1 MNASTE
7 THIEN
12 IGKLLGVGVL
22 TTGVTAISFA
32 AIFIK
37 LCQVPALSIA
47 AYRML
52 IAAVFFLI
60 ISLFRRQSLLK
71 ELSPYQIRLIIV
83 SGFFLAIH
91 FSLWIS
97 SLEYTSVASSVV
109 LVTTNPLFV
118 AFGSILFLKERV
130 TRWLLLA
137 IFLTI
142 FGSIVIGVND
152 FHVKSSQLF
161 GDALAL
167 LAAIGGS
174 GYLLTGRV
182 LRRSMDAFQY
192 ATLVYSISAIFL
204 VVLAL
209 ATSSPFVGFRRIDY
223 VYLVLLAV
231 VPQMIGHTS
240 INWSLRFLSASFV
253 ALAILGEPVGSTVL
267 AYLILNES
275 VTSVKILGALFI
287 ILGIFIGIKGESK
300 LQI

>member
-37 LCQVPALSIA
+37 LCHVPALSIA

-52 IAAVFFLI
+52 IAAVFFLV
-60 ISLFRRQSLLK
+60 ISLFRQQSLLK
-71 ELSPYQIRLIIV
+71 ELSPYQIRLVTI
-83 SGFFLAIH
+83 SGLFLALH

-118 AFGSILFLKERV
+118 ALGSILFLKERV
-130 TRWLLLA
+130 NRWLLLA

-142 FGSIVIGVND
+142 FGSIIIGVSD
-152 FHVKSSQLF
+152 FHIKSSQLF
-161 GDALAL
+161 GDVLAL

-174 GYLLTGRV
+174 GYLLTGRI
-182 LRRSMDAFQY
+182 LRRSMDAFRY

-204 VVLAL
+204 ILIAI

-223 VYLVLLAV
+223 VYLLLLAV

-253 ALAILGEPVGSTVL
+253 AIAILGEPIGSTIL
-267 AYLILNES
+267 AYFILNES
-275 VTSVKILGALFI
+275 VTLMKVFGALFI
-287 ILGIFIGIKGESK
+287 ILGIVIGIKGETK

>member
-1 MNASTE
+1 MESSTE
-7 THIEN
+7 QHIEN
-12 IGKLLGVGVL
+12 VGKLLGISVL

-37 LCQVPALSIA
+37 LCHAPALSIA

-52 IAAVFFLI
+52 IAAVIFLFI
-60 ISLFRRQSLLK
+60 SVFRNQSLFRGLSLH
-71 ELSPYQIRLIIV
+71 QIRLIIV
-83 SGFFLAIH
+83 AGFFLALH

-118 AFGSILFLKERV
+118 ALGSIFFLKERV
-130 TRWLLLA
+130 HWLLILA

-142 FGSIVIGVND
+142 FGSIIIGVHD
-152 FHVKSSQLF
+152 FHVQKSQLF
-161 GDALAL
+161 GDILAL

-174 GYLLTGRV
+174 GYLLSGRI
-182 LRRSMDAFQY
+182 LRRSLDAFHY
-192 ATLVYSISAIFL
+192 ATLVYSVSAVFL
-204 VVLAL
+204 IMLAL
-209 ATSSPFVGFRRIDY
+209 ATSSPFVGFRKIDY
-223 VYLVLLAV
+223 VYLLLLAI

-253 ALAILGEPVGSTVL
+253 AIAILGEPIGSTIL
-267 AYLILNES
+267 AYFILSES
-275 VTSVKILGALFI
+275 ITYMKVLGALFI